1 MSTELTDRQEL
12 FIREYLIDLNASAAA
27 RRAGYAAKSSGP
39 QSAAL
44 MKHPLIS
51 ARIRAALDE
60 IYAKL
65 GLHAINV
72 WRAQARIAFFDASKL
87 LDEFGWPKPLREL
100 DKDTRAAMS
109 VSYDL
114 RPDGSFVVRVRPPAR
129 QSALSAIAR
138 RFALAGSEPAP
149 AQDAALPGEPE
160 QPVEPEAALEPLPE
174 QPAAALPEQ
183 SRDPAPVETGLPDG
197 PATAA
202 GAQAPDARWPGP
214 LAATPRTVPPRAAPP
229 DGARPAHAD
238 ADAPPEPAD
247 ADLPPEPAA
256 GGPGFL
262 IGPGYRVPPLPAGPK
277 KPGPPPDLSSHPW
290 HHLLEVNDEP
300 GRRGANRPR
309 REPAEPAF

>member
-100 DKDTRAAMS
+100 DKDTRAAMN

-160 QPVEPEAALEPLPE
+160 QPVEPEAAMEPLPE
-174 QPAAALPEQ
+174 QPAAAPAEQ
-183 SRDPAPVETGLPDG
+183 SRDPAPAEIGLPD
-197 PATAA
+197 
-202 GAQAPDARWPGP
+202 D
-214 LAATPRTVPPRAAPP
+214 
-229 DGARPAHAD
+229 ARPAHAD
-238 ADAPPEPAD
+238 APPAPAD

-277 KPGPPPDLSSHPW
+277 KPGRPPDLSSHPW

-300 GRRGANRPR
+300 GRRDANQPKPER
-309 REPAEPAF
+309 AEPAF